1 MATTSAMTIERSV
14 CAMRARSSSS
24 TSTRTTARSRATVA
38 VKKNVYSRTSV
49 VVARAYGDD
58 DENTRVKGRMP
69 QEGDRVGDRED
80 PDLYIGTYSN
90 FFTDPAQIKGV
101 VVFCAF
107 LLSFF
112 SLGNIGAAILLPIL
126 YGTDDTLGDFC
137 IQSLIFG
144 YLKGG
149 TTGRRIDFT
158 SSVCVIVFA
167 AVLNLIANVQYA
179 DRSLRIAMLR
189 WSECFKRFTAVS

>member
-1 MATTSAMTIERSV
+1 MQKVSTTRHHDARALAIAMATTSAMTIERSV

-90 FFTDPAQIKGV
+90 FFTDPAQIKGG

-144 YLKGG
+144 YY
-149 TTGRRIDFT
+149 
-158 SSVCVIVFA
+158 C
-167 AVLNLIANVQYA
+167 N
-179 DRSLRIAMLR
+179 
-189 WSECFKRFTAVS
+189 